1 MKTVEQQQPNPKNKV
16 NKGKQGLDAYSRYS
30 TIAIQM
36 VIIIVITS
44 LGGVKLDKL
53 AGTEPILTVVLSLLG
68 VASAMWLVIK
78 EVLRNKGDV

>member
-1 MKTVEQQQPNPKNKV
+1 MKTVEQQQPDQKKKE
-16 NKGKQGLDAYSRYS
+16 NKGREGLDAYSRYS

-36 VIIIVITS
+36 VVIILITS

-68 VASAMWLVIK
+68 VAAAMWLVIK
-78 EVLRNKGDV
+78 EALRNK